1 MMATFCR
8 LSCSGYPAGQGKKAK
23 KKLTAPNISL
33 TLDRS
38 EGSLLSDELDES
50 TELDLDGIDTPS
62 DNSNE
67 FEWEGEKCPS
77 FQFSRNGGS
86 KSPFSVQFQRCRLP
100 FSAPGLICTSF
111 RVSVVLLWRPSPPT
125 GVNMCLIV
133 LCFHTA
139 AFLFFWEEMFPLS
152 VWKQA
157 AGQLQVSLF
166 LAVRSLGLH
175 IYYLVG
181 GFFCPFSTC

>member
-1 MMATFCR
+1 M
-8 LSCSGYPAGQGKKAK
+8 
-23 KKLTAPNISL
+23 
-33 TLDRS
+33 
-38 EGSLLSDELDES
+38 
-50 TELDLDGIDTPS
+50 
-62 DNSNE
+62 
-67 FEWEGEKCPS
+67 
-77 FQFSRNGGS
+77 
-86 KSPFSVQFQRCRLP
+86 
-100 FSAPGLICTSF
+100 
-111 RVSVVLLWRPSPPT
+111 VLLWRLSPPT
-125 GVNMCLIV
+125 VVKMCLIV

-181 GFFCPFSTC
+181 FFVLPAHVNQPDLQSVTSYHRWSMQNPFPSFCHHYLYHQDGPYLSVAYFLDRASLIGLIYALRCNFIAFLKWFYKMDNP